1 MSELDKAK
9 IDFIT
14 DPNELRFHAEN
25 PIAEDGRIHVTPELL
40 FAVADKIDGL
50 RAEIARR
57 DEKIA
62 RLKED
67 GERLASNVATIIDE
81 DGHTWCNA
89 CKNYD
94 VHSEYCPI
102 TLHCALMKELE

>member
-25 PIAEDGRIHVTPELL
+25 PIEEDGRIHVTPELL

-50 RAEIARR
+50 RAELARR
-57 DEKIA
+57 DEIIA

-67 GERLASNVATIIDE
+67 GERMAEEHTDFDGYVDTCRYCGNKNTHE
-81 DGHTWCNA
+81 DDCA
-89 CKNYD
+89 Y
-94 VHSEYCPI
+94 V
-102 TLHCALMKELE
+102 LHRALMKELE

>member
-25 PIAEDGRIHVTPELL
+25 PIEEDGRIHVTPELL

-50 RAEIARR
+50 RAELARR
-57 DEKIA
+57 DEIIA

-67 GERLASNVATIIDE
+67 GERLAVE
-81 DGHTWCNA
+81 Q
-89 CKNYD
+89 NYFCCQKHEAYMCHFEETD
-94 VHSEYCPI
+94 AHNPDCPI
-102 TLHCALMKELE
+102 TLHRALMKELE